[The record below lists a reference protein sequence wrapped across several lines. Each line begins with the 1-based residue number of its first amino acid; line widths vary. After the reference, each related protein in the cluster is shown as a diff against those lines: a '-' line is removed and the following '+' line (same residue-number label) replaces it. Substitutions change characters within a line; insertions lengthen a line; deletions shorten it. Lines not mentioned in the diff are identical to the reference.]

1 MAETEFSVFAQ
12 KLSATFMGSS
22 SPEEFAKALFVA
34 IYLPVSEDSPVDEL
48 LPRTYKGYYYG
59 SSNITK
65 LARQISGSLDLSSFA
80 EIYTTETEASV
91 DALCESFSEECPGIN
106 AYNYSSMI
114 AARFQRIILNA
125 AATQKRTKKPSTAKA
140 VESMSVV
147 QPSLKDR
154 HGVYL
159 VTEAGNCP
167 NDGCTKSLYVRN
179 NGRLEMVYEV
189 AVIDPTLPDD
199 NTDNLIAMCPA
210 CCAKYKTGKKPNSIQ
225 HMKGIKKKLLEA
237 WEAHEITADQTVQEG
252 IRFVV
257 EKIPKLLKPENID
270 LNYNPVPVRK
280 KIETSNEMLYSKA
293 QTHVNIYYPAVND
306 AFMEF
311 STEGKLRFDPFCR
324 QVRNTYLGLKDQGF
338 DQETI
343 YLQMTKWLHDATNG
357 NWNACEI
364 VISYFIQKCEVF
376 DVIPE

>member
-1 MAETEFSVFAQ
+1 
-12 KLSATFMGSS
+12 
-22 SPEEFAKALFVA
+22 
-34 IYLPVSEDSPVDEL
+34 
-48 LPRTYKGYYYG
+48 
-59 SSNITK
+59 
-65 LARQISGSLDLSSFA
+65 
-80 EIYTTETEASV
+80 
-91 DALCESFSEECPGIN
+91 
-106 AYNYSSMI
+106 
-114 AARFQRIILNA
+114 
-125 AATQKRTKKPSTAKA
+125 
-140 VESMSVV
+140 
-147 QPSLKDR
+147 
-154 HGVYL
+154 
-159 VTEAGNCP
+159 
-167 NDGCTKSLYVRN
+167 
-179 NGRLEMVYEV
+179 MVYEV

-210 CCAKYKTGKKPNSIQ
+210 CCAKYNTGKNPNSIQ

-280 KIETSNEMLYSKA
+280 KIETSNEMLYSKV

-306 AFMEF
+306 AFMEL